1 MHMAGPLILVLVLLV
16 VMGPIIA
23 IAWWKLADRLSEG
36 RRAGRKDGPDAPV
49 ISVDPRD
56 RR

>member
-16 VMGPIIA
+16 VVGPIIA